1 VLQPSNERKLILS
14 TNVAETSLTI
24 PGVTCV
30 IDSGLARINRYDEAT
45 GLDCLE
51 LSPISKASAN
61 QRAGRAGRTGPGHC
75 IRLWP
80 EAAHRLKPEFDE
92 PELKCVDLA
101 GAVLTVLNWIE
112 PDLASFP
119 WFEAPSPVTIERALH
134 LLERLGAIQGA
145 AITPL
150 GKRLAT
156 LPVHPRLGRLLL
168 AGREF
173 GIAHEAATAAA
184 LLSER
189 DVFLRPNYR
198 PGERRGPSHKSH
210 NDLVDRIA
218 ALDAFDQHGT
228 GDSDVGTINRSAAK
242 QVLRA
247 REQLLRLIAG
257 GEKHSQ
263 LDPDEALGRALLAAF
278 PDRLARIRE
287 PGSRRAL
294 MVGGRG
300 VKLADQSAVSGEELF
315 LAIDVEASTGEAT
328 VRIAA
333 GVERDW
339 LPRELL
345 SEETVLTFDETQER
359 VTSQKVL
366 RWDELVLESRQA
378 ALPSA
383 EEVAAA
389 LLPAAESRFDKVYPA
404 DNEYLT
410 SFVTRVRCLNAWMPD
425 QNLPAA
431 DDTALKSLL
440 PELCL
445 GCKSFA
451 ELRRAPWLQA
461 LKSRFTYQQLQL
473 VEKEAP
479 ERIAVP
485 SGSQI
490 TIQYT
495 EGQPPILAVRIQE
508 VFGLMD
514 TPRIAGGRV
523 PVLMHLLAPNMRVA
537 QVTADLKSFWAS
549 SYALVR
555 KDLRN
560 RYPKHSWPENPYE
573 ALPQK
578 RPTRKT

>member
-1 VLQPSNERKLILS
+1 
-14 TNVAETSLTI
+14 
-24 PGVTCV
+24 
-30 IDSGLARINRYDEAT
+30 
-45 GLDCLE
+45 
-51 LSPISKASAN
+51 
-61 QRAGRAGRTGPGHC
+61 
-75 IRLWP
+75 
-80 EAAHRLKPEFDE
+80 
-92 PELKCVDLA
+92 
-101 GAVLTVLNWIE
+101 
-112 PDLASFP
+112 
-119 WFEAPSPVTIERALH
+119 
-134 LLERLGAIQGA
+134 
-145 AITPL
+145 
-150 GKRLAT
+150 
-156 LPVHPRLGRLLL
+156 VHPRLGRLLL

-173 GIAHEAATAAA
+173 GIAHEVATAAA

-228 GDSDVGTINRSAAK
+228 ADSDVGTINRSAAK

-247 REQLLRLIAG
+247 REQLLRLISDAG
-257 GEKHSQ
+257 KQ
-263 LDPDEALGRALLAAF
+263 TKLDPDEALGRALLAAF
-278 PDRLARIRE
+278 PDRLARLRE

-333 GVERDW
+333 GVERSW
-339 LPRELL
+339 LPKDLL
-345 SEETVLTFDETQER
+345 SEELSLSFDETQER
-359 VTSQKVL
+359 VTSQKIL
-366 RWDELVLESRQA
+366 RWDDLVLESRQA
-378 ALPSA
+378 ALRDP
-383 EEVAAA
+383 EEIAAA
-389 LLPAAESRFDKVYPA
+389 LLPAAEANFSKVYPA
-404 DNEYLT
+404 DNENLT

-431 DDTALKSLL
+431 DDAALKEVLDV
-440 PELCL
+440 LCL
-445 GCKSFA
+445 NCKSFA
-451 ELRRAPWLQA
+451 ELRRAPWLEV
-461 LKSRFTYQQLQL
+461 LKSRFNHQQLRF
-473 VEKEAP
+473 VDKEAP

-485 SGSQI
+485 SGSHI
-490 TIQYT
+490 TLQYA

-578 RPTRKT
+578 RPTRRT